1 MNPARPTAA
10 VLLGLLMVSA
20 AAPAARAAAE
30 PVPVVAGERVSI
42 SDGGWCGPV
51 QEATA
56 ASELFGAVALRP
68 AVEGMAAEVRVGED
82 AEPGRYRV
90 TIECG
95 RGGARRVEIFMVTDG
110 RSAGVGVAQAVGG
123 LALLAVAGGAAYR
136 LRRAGRE
143 RGAAE
148 RG

>member
-10 VLLGLLMVSA
+10 VLLGLLAVTA
-20 AAPAARAAAE
+20 AAPAARAAAA
-30 PVPVVAGERVSI
+30 PDPVVAGERVSI

-68 AVEGMAAEVRVGED
+68 GEEGMTAEVRVDERT
-82 AEPGRYRV
+82 EPGPYRV

-95 RGGARRVEIFMVTDG
+95 PGGARHVETVTVTDG
-110 RSAGVGVAQAVGG
+110 RPENVGVAQAVGG
-123 LALLAVAGGAAYR
+123 LALLAVAGGAAYW
-136 LRRAGRE
+136 LRRASA
-143 RGAAE
+143 RG
-148 RG
+148 